1 MTAPIIS
8 LKNIDVTFTP
18 KGKTIHAVQ
27 DVSIDVEKGDIYG
40 IVGYSGAGKS
50 TLVRTV
56 NLLQEPTTGS
66 VTING
71 ETIFK
76 KEARTAAQKITGHEL
91 KEKRRKIGMIFQHF
105 NLLNERTVEDNVL
118 FALENS
124 KEKEAVK
131 KGKVAKLLEL
141 VDLSDRAKQYPSQLS
156 GGQKQRVAI
165 ARALANDPEILISDE
180 ATSALDPKT
189 TRQILALLKKL
200 NDEYNLTVLLITHEM
215 DAVKEI
221 ADKVAVM
228 QNGRVL
234 EKGSTLDIF
243 TNPQAELTKE
253 FIATATNQDQ
263 AIATITASDTIKNLP
278 EGQVFAQL
286 TYSGN
291 STNEPLITSLYQH
304 FGIVANIL
312 YGNVEVLQGTEVG
325 SLLVI
330 LSGEQDN
337 FEDALDFLAA
347 RSVSVNILK
356 GEQSWVHGFHKH
368 FQTSS
373 IKDGVVTQAGE
384 RPFSKHSSW
393 LSGRRSSVAC
403 LVWFSELDWL

>member
-8 LKNIDVTFTP
+8 LQNIDVTFTP

-27 DVSIDVEKGDIYG
+27 DVSIDVQKGDIYG

-56 NLLQEPTTGS
+56 NLLQEPTAGS
-66 VTING
+66 VIING
-71 ETIFK
+71 ETFFK
-76 KEARTAAQKITGHEL
+76 KVPGSTTQKVSGREL

-105 NLLNERTVEDNVL
+105 NLLNERTVEENVL
-118 FALENS
+118 FALENT
-124 KEKEAVK
+124 KEKEAAK
-131 KGKVAKLLEL
+131 KEKVAKLLDL

-215 DAVKEI
+215 EAVKEI

-243 TNPQAELTKE
+243 TNPQTELTKE
-253 FIATATNQDQ
+253 FISTATNQDQ
-263 AIATITASDTIKNLP
+263 AIATITASDAIKNLP
-278 EGQVFAQL
+278 EGQIFAQL

-291 STNEPLITSLYQH
+291 ATNEPLITSLYQH

-330 LSGEQDN
+330 LSGNQN
-337 FEDALDFLAA
+337 HLEDALDFLAA
-347 RSVSVNILK
+347 QSVSVNILK
-356 GEQSWVHGFHKH
+356 GEQ
-368 FQTSS
+368 
-373 IKDGVVTQAGE
+373 A
-384 RPFSKHSSW
+384 
-393 LSGRRSSVAC
+393 
-403 LVWFSELDWL
+403 

>member
-1 MTAPIIS
+1 MTTPIVS
-8 LKNIDVTFTP
+8 LQNIDVTFRP
-18 KGKTIHAVQ
+18 KGRVIHAVQ
-27 DVSIDVEKGDIYG
+27 NVSIDVQKGDIYG

-56 NLLQEPTTGS
+56 NLLQEPTNGS
-66 VTING
+66 VIING
-71 ETIFK
+71 ETFFSN
-76 KEARTAAQKITGHEL
+76 EPGHTRQVIKGNEL

-105 NLLNERTVEDNVL
+105 NLLNERTVEENVL

-124 KEKEAVK
+124 KEKEEVK
-131 KGKVAKLLEL
+131 KEKVAKLLDL

-200 NDEYNLTVLLITHEM
+200 NQEYGLTVLLITHEM
-215 DAVKEI
+215 EAVKEI
-221 ADKVAVM
+221 ANKVAVM
-228 QNGRVL
+228 QNGQLL

-243 TNPQAELTKE
+243 TKPQAELTKE
-253 FIATATNQDQ
+253 FIKTATNQDQ
-263 AIATITASDTIKNLP
+263 AIETISQSPAVTDLKPGEI
-278 EGQVFAQL
+278 FAQL

-291 STNEPLITSLYQH
+291 ATNEPLITSLYQH

-312 YGNVEVLQGTEVG
+312 FGNVEILQGEEVG

-330 LSGEQDN
+330 FSGKTENTQ
-337 FEDALDFLAA
+337 DALDFLEAQ
-347 RSVSVNILK
+347 SVTVNILK
-356 GEQSWVHGFHKH
+356 GEQ
-368 FQTSS
+368 
-373 IKDGVVTQAGE
+373 A
-384 RPFSKHSSW
+384 
-393 LSGRRSSVAC
+393 
-403 LVWFSELDWL
+403 

>member
-131 KGKVAKLLEL
+131 KEKVAKLLEL

-234 EKGSTLDIF
+234 ENGSTLDIF

-330 LSGEQDN
+330 LSGEQGN

-356 GEQSWVHGFHKH
+356 GEQ
-368 FQTSS
+368 
-373 IKDGVVTQAGE
+373 A
-384 RPFSKHSSW
+384 
-393 LSGRRSSVAC
+393 
-403 LVWFSELDWL
+403 

>member
-27 DVSIDVEKGDIYG
+27 DVSIDVQKGDIYG

-56 NLLQEPTTGS
+56 NLLQEPTNGS
-66 VTING
+66 VLVNG
-71 ETIFK
+71 ETLFDK
-76 KEARTAAQKITGHEL
+76 QDNQPSHKVKGQEL

-105 NLLNERTVEDNVL
+105 NLLNERTVEENVL

-124 KEKEAVK
+124 KEKEGVK
-131 KGKVAKLLEL
+131 KEKVQELLEL

-189 TRQILALLKKL
+189 TRQILSLLKKL
-200 NDEYNLTVLLITHEM
+200 NKEYNLTVLLITHEM
-215 DAVKEI
+215 EAVKAI
-221 ADKVAVM
+221 ANKVAVM

-243 TNPQAELTKE
+243 TKPSAELTKE

-263 AIATITASDTIKNLP
+263 AIEAISQSDAVSDLAA
-278 EGQVFAQL
+278 GQLFAQL

-291 STNEPLITSLYQH
+291 ATNEPLITSLYQH

-312 YGNVEVLQGTEVG
+312 YGNVEVLQETEVG

-330 LSGEQDN
+330 LSGDTKN
-337 FEDALDFLAA
+337 MDAALDFFAA
-347 RSVSVNILK
+347 QSVSVNILK
-356 GEQSWVHGFHKH
+356 GEQ
-368 FQTSS
+368 
-373 IKDGVVTQAGE
+373 A
-384 RPFSKHSSW
+384 
-393 LSGRRSSVAC
+393 
-403 LVWFSELDWL
+403 

>member
-8 LKNIDVTFTP
+8 LQNIDVTFTP
-18 KGKTIHAVQ
+18 KGKTIHAVK
-27 DVSIDVEKGDIYG
+27 DVSIDVQKGDIYG

-56 NLLQEPTTGS
+56 NLLQEPTKGS
-66 VTING
+66 VIING
-71 ETIFK
+71 ETFFSKVDGQAKTQIK
-76 KEARTAAQKITGHEL
+76 GNEL

-105 NLLNERTVEDNVL
+105 NLLNERTVEENVL

-124 KEKEAVK
+124 KDKEADK
-131 KGKVAKLLEL
+131 KKKVEGLLDL

-200 NDEYNLTVLLITHEM
+200 NQEYNLTVLLITHEM
-215 DAVKEI
+215 EAVKSI
-221 ADKVAVM
+221 ANKVAVM

-243 TNPQAELTKE
+243 TKPQAELTKE

-263 AIATITASDTIKNLP
+263 AIEAISQSEAVEDLTD
-278 EGQVFAQL
+278 GQIFAQL

-291 STNEPLITSLYQH
+291 ATNEPLITSLYQN

-312 YGNVEVLQGTEVG
+312 YGNVEVLQDTEVG

-330 LSGEQDN
+330 LSGDTTN
-337 FEDALDFLAA
+337 MDAALDFLAA
-347 RSVSVNILK
+347 QSVSVNILK
-356 GEQSWVHGFHKH
+356 GEQ
-368 FQTSS
+368 
-373 IKDGVVTQAGE
+373 A
-384 RPFSKHSSW
+384 
-393 LSGRRSSVAC
+393 
-403 LVWFSELDWL
+403 